1 MFTANCGNIS
11 TFYPVGYHGIVVKE
25 CIMFVTII
33 RDIHSA
39 LVDHIEA
46 SFEVLVFQ
54 NNEYLDSYFVKT
66 MVQAT
71 EKAINLLNLR

>member
-1 MFTANCGNIS
+1 
-11 TFYPVGYHGIVVKE
+11 
-25 CIMFVTII
+25 MFVTII